1 MSPAPS
7 FGGRRTAICV
17 AAAGL
22 VWALAALLWGDG
34 LGDLPVYERTYRLI
48 AEGALPYR
56 DFTVEYPP
64 GAATLFWLAGA
75 IPGAYALGFSVLML
89 ACHLATLA
97 AGLAVADH
105 LRLGRGRTWLV
116 AAGVVALPLMLGS
129 LAQTRFDL
137 ALSAILGWTLWAA
150 LTRRWRL
157 MWLLV
162 GLGVLVKLIPLALVP
177 LLLVRH
183 VRAAGTAAALRGAC
197 LSAGVVVA
205 GLAPIAIVAP
215 DGLTALLTYHLE
227 RPLQVESGP
236 AALLLGW
243 LALSGGASDVVLTF
257 GSWNVVSEA
266 AAPLATAT
274 TALTALLLAALV
286 WRGWRRREREGVDSD
301 ALLVRDWVVIIG
313 LLLVLG
319 KVLSPQF
326 LMWLLPAALLIPGRA
341 GLVAAVAAIA
351 AIVLTRV
358 MFDLLYGQVLTGTEV
373 GALALWLR
381 LGALVTLVVAAWPR
395 RDGERAP
402 ATAVRA
408 P

>member
-1 MSPAPS
+1 MSPSWA

-22 VWALAALLWGDG
+22 VWALAALVWGDG

-48 AEGALPYR
+48 AEGAVPYR

-64 GAATLFWLAGA
+64 GAAILFWLAGA
-75 IPGAYALGFSVLML
+75 LPGAYALGFSVLML

-105 LRLGRGRTWLV
+105 LRLGRARTWLV

-129 LAQTRFDL
+129 LVQTRFDL

-183 VRAAGTAAALRGAC
+183 VRATGTGAALRGAL

-236 AALLLGW
+236 AALLSGW
-243 LALSGGASDVVLTF
+243 HALTGRASEVVLTF
-257 GSWNVVSEA
+257 GSWNVVSETA
-266 AAPLATAT
+266 AALATAA
-274 TALTALLLAALV
+274 TALTALLLAVLV
-286 WRGWRRREREGVDSD
+286 WRGWRRGAREGADTD
-301 ALLVRDWVVIIG
+301 ALLVRDWVVVLG
-313 LLLVLG
+313 LLLILG

-326 LMWLLPAALLIPGRA
+326 LMWLLPAALLIPGRS
-341 GLVAAVAAIA
+341 GVVAATAAVT

-358 MFDLLYGQVLTGTEV
+358 MFDLLYGQVLTGTDAGV
-373 GALALWLR
+373 LALWLR
-381 LGALVTLVVAAWPR
+381 LGALVTLVAAAWPR
-395 RDGERAP
+395 REGEKAT
-402 ATAVRA
+402 ATAVTA